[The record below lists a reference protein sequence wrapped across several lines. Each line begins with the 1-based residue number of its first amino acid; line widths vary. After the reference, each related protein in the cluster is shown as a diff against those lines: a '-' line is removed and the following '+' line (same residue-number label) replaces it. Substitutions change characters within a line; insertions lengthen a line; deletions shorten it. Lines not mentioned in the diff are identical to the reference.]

1 MSRSDAPHQLTRDAE
16 NFVRGTRTPPSLLPA
31 AGMRGPRVVADLR
44 RRPL

>member
-1 MSRSDAPHQLTRDAE
+1 MSRSDALHQLTRDAG

-31 AGMRGPRVVADLR
+31 AEVRGPRVLAESR